1 MKGGAARAA
10 LAESKS
16 PRHSSMGSLSGS
28 ERRRAVFTT
37 AMLCVMRK
45 EGTFSEEEVA
55 ERLEFGSAEAMYAQ
69 LTNWGLPE
77 WLAYPSGSPKQEH
90 REYREPPSGKRRRR
104 ARRGEAEAI
113 ALPPARYA
121 APLFKEALEELSA
134 AIELLGARQEHLKDE
149 RFVATYTD
157 TEVPTQPPS
166 KGTFFYG
173 AEQHPPE
180 PLTTLIAMYALVE
193 EGNPDDPLKPLLA
206 ALHPK
211 DWEPD
216 QERLEQALNDLKHKA
231 GQLATL
237 VRGGRLRRGPSTE
250 EISSQQH
257 LVAWYIHHRREAG
270 LLDEEILEGLS
281 QLGINVTPEE
291 MKRLGNFRLP

>member
-1 MKGGAARAA
+1 MSTPKDPHPRDLRYLKLVSGRVQGFSDQEIVNGIRDEDIDSPQALYRRLAADGFPVCE
-10 LAESKS
+10 LCGDYSKK
-16 PRHSSMGSLSGS
+16 PGH
-28 ERRRAVFTT
+28 
-37 AMLCVMRK
+37 C
-45 EGTFSEEEVA
+45 
-55 ERLEFGSAEAMYAQ
+55 
-69 LTNWGLPE
+69 
-77 WLAYPSGSPKQEH
+77 
-90 REYREPPSGKRRRR
+90 EPPAPKRKRW
-104 ARRGEAEAI
+104 ARLGEGDAK
-113 ALPPARYA
+113 ALPAASNA
-121 APLFKEALEELSA
+121 APLFKEVLEELGA
-134 AIELLGARQEHLKDE
+134 AVELLGARTEHLKDK

-157 TEVPTQPPS
+157 TEVPTEPPS
-166 KGTFFYG
+166 KGTVFYG